1 MIPTLYKA
9 NETSF
14 KTNGLGIIS
23 EILEDKT
30 HTIEKT
36 IDGAETG
43 SFSISRSNRLFKVI
57 KAGMLVKVDSDKTQP
72 DDIYQ
77 VVDTEIASSDS
88 SLTVR
93 LQQWTA
99 SASNFV
105 LLKDISVD
113 GKTAGQVLQEVTQN
127 LDRSCPFLFSSDLPK
142 VISDTDVTYSHVSP
156 NSVMMGDSNSLM
168 NLTGGHIYRYR
179 NSIRLGEL
187 STKKIYLK
195 RGKNIA
201 GINIKRSLENLV
213 TRVIPYF
220 TTGKDS
226 DKQTIYGATVVS
238 PYESNYGDNGA
249 TIAVDYSDRLSY
261 LDKISENENKGKDKT
276 DADKAR
282 IASELLA
289 KKKAELQNLANK
301 YFSEHQGIDIP
312 KYTVTVDVSD
322 YGSKRIQKISIG
334 DTAVVYDPKY
344 DLTVNLTIC
353 QIEYDFTVGEY
364 TKITAGD
371 PPVNLWTAVQKQI
384 DVANDEQQE
393 HIDEAIDQQQDHID
407 DALDEQQNHLN
418 EVVQHQQDS
427 IDEVNGKA
435 ETAIASADG
444 KSTNYYGDQEPDD
457 KLGKNGDTYFQYGLN
472 RNEATVIWVKE
483 NGHWIKQLVDGK
495 DEKARQDI
503 TNNFEKQ
510 EQKIADA
517 VIRTTTISK
526 EVDKTNQRV
535 ATLQTGY
542 DGLLATVTNNQNST
556 SSRISQLSDLIQT
569 KVDSSQAH
577 SIASMEA
584 GKVQLSVETDYY
596 GRSYIALNGG
606 RIFVGG
612 DLLTID
618 ANTKFSNGVI
628 ANQIKA
634 GDIDAGKIA
643 AGTMRGVDL
652 IGSQHITLD
661 NGSSNVDISPWGMTL
676 TGSSPHIQIGSGYQH
691 GNLKVFGDANITD
704 NLAVDGQIIYLFNR
718 NSYLRVDPQTGYL
731 YFHGGPGWYHNY
743 KIALTEV

>member
-113 GKTAGQVLQEVTQN
+113 GKTAGQVLQEINQN

-142 VISDTDVTYSHVSP
+142 VISDTDVTYSHISP
-156 NSVMMGDSNSLM
+156 NAIIMGDSNSLM
-168 NLTGGHIYRYR
+168 NLTGGHIYRYK
-179 NSIRLGEL
+179 NSIKLSEL
-187 STKKIYLK
+187 NTKKIYLK

-261 LDKISENENKGKDKT
+261 LDKISENENKCKDKD
-276 DADKAR
+276 DAAKEQ

-344 DLTVNLTIC
+344 NLTVDLTIC
-353 QIEYDFTVGEY
+353 QIEYDFTIGEY

-371 PPVNLWTAVQKQI
+371 PPINLWTAVQKQI
-384 DVANDEQQE
+384 NVANDEQQE
-393 HIDEAIDQQQDHID
+393 HIDDSMEKQQEHID
-407 DALDEQQNHLN
+407 DALDQQKNHFDDVLD
-418 EVVQHQQDS
+418 QQQEKIDS
-427 IDEVNGKA
+427 VDGKA
-435 ETAIASADG
+435 DAAISSADG

-472 RNEATVIWVKE
+472 RNESTIIWVKV
-483 NGHWIKQLVDGK
+483 NGHWVKQLVDGK

-606 RIFVGG
+606 RIFIGG

>member
-1 MIPTLYKA
+1 MIPTLYQSS
-9 NETSF
+9 ETSF
-14 KTNGLGIIS
+14 QTNGLGLITG
-23 EILEDKT
+23 ILEDKT

-127 LDRSCPFLFSSDLPK
+127 LDRSCPFLFSSDLSK

-213 TRVIPYF
+213 TRIIPYF
-220 TTGKDS
+220 VMGKDS
-226 DKQTIYGATVVS
+226 DKQIIYGATVVS

-282 IASELLA
+282 IASELLE
-289 KKKAELQNLANK
+289 KKKSELQNLSSK
-301 YFSEHQGIDIP
+301 YFSEHPGTDTP

-322 YGSKRIQKISIG
+322 YGSKRVQKISVG

-371 PPVNLWTAVQKQI
+371 PPINLWTAVQKQI
-384 DVANDEQQE
+384 NVANDEQQE

-444 KSTNYYGDQEPDD
+444 KSTNWYGDDDPDD
-457 KLGKNGDTYFQYGLN
+457 AKGKDGDTYFQYGLN
-472 RNEATVIWVKE
+472 RNESTIIWVKV
-483 NGHWIKQLVDGK
+483 NGHWVKQLVDGK

-704 NLAVDGQIIYLFNR
+704 NLAVDGQIIYIFNR

>member
-43 SFSISRSNRLFKVI
+43 SFSIARNNRLFKVI
-57 KAGMLVKVDSDKTQP
+57 KPGMLIKIDSDKTRP

-77 VVDTEIASSDS
+77 VVDTEITSNDS
-88 SLTVR
+88 SLSVR

-127 LDRSCPFLFSSDLPK
+127 LDRSCPFLFSSDLSK

-213 TRVIPYF
+213 TRIIPYF
-220 TTGKDS
+220 VMGKDS
-226 DKQTIYGATVVS
+226 DKQIIYGATVVS

-282 IASELLA
+282 IASELLE
-289 KKKAELQNLANK
+289 KKKSELQNLSSK
-301 YFSEHQGIDIP
+301 YFSEHPGTDTP

-322 YGSKRIQKISIG
+322 YGSKRVQKISVG

-371 PPVNLWTAVQKQI
+371 PPINLWTAVQKQI
-384 DVANDEQQE
+384 NVANDEQQE

-444 KSTNYYGDQEPDD
+444 KSTNWYGDDDPDD
-457 KLGKNGDTYFQYGLN
+457 AKGKDGDTYFQYGLN
-472 RNEATVIWVKE
+472 RNESTIIWVKV
-483 NGHWIKQLVDGK
+483 NGHWVKQLVDGK

-606 RIFVGG
+606 RIFIGG

-704 NLAVDGQIIYLFNR
+704 NLAVDGQIIYIFNR

>member
-43 SFSISRSNRLFKVI
+43 SFSIARNNRLFKVI
-57 KAGMLVKVDSDKTQP
+57 KPGMLIKIDSDKTRP

-77 VVDTEIASSDS
+77 VVDTEITSNDS
-88 SLTVR
+88 SLSVR

-179 NSIRLGEL
+179 NSIRLGVL

-213 TRVIPYF
+213 TRIIPYF

-226 DKQTIYGATVVS
+226 DKQIIYGATVVS

-282 IASELLA
+282 IASELLE

-301 YFSEHQGIDIP
+301 YFSEHPGTDTP

-322 YGSKRIQKISIG
+322 YGSKRVQKISIG

-344 DLTVNLTIC
+344 NLTVDLTIC
-353 QIEYDFTVGEY
+353 QIEYDFTIGEY

-371 PPVNLWTAVQKQI
+371 PPINLWTAVQKQI
-384 DVANDEQQE
+384 NVANDEQQE
-393 HIDEAIDQQQDHID
+393 HIDDSMEKQQEHID
-407 DALDEQQNHLN
+407 DALDQQKNHFDDALD
-418 EVVQHQQDS
+418 QQQEKIDS
-427 IDEVNGKA
+427 VDGKA
-435 ETAIASADG
+435 DAAISSADG

-472 RNEATVIWVKE
+472 RNESTIIWVKV
-483 NGHWIKQLVDGK
+483 NGHWVKQLVDGK

-606 RIFVGG
+606 RIFIGG

-643 AGTMRGVDL
+643 AGTMRGVNL